1 MSIQLT
7 IIGLSQIGS
16 SIGLALADKTDQFNR
31 VGNDI
36 SNSVAKQAQKLGVID
51 KVEANLPRAVEN
63 ADIIILDLPVDEL
76 KKTLEI
82 IAPDL
87 KPEVVILD
95 TSPLHVQ
102 VIELAKQLLPKDR
115 FFLKFTPSLNPA
127 YLTKYEQN
135 PYEGQKD
142 LFQNSLIAISSTAG
156 TQRDAVKL
164 ASDFAEVL
172 GATPYFV
179 DAYECD
185 GLLAMSRQLP
195 ILLAAALVNSTVD
208 QVGWKEAGKMA
219 GKDYARVAE
228 LSTSLAQ
235 SKEPGMSAMDNKD
248 NVLRMID
255 NLVLSLR
262 EARSYISEEDSK
274 KLNEYLK
281 RAEKG
286 FEDWYRL
293 RMTGNWEKEKSA
305 QIPGASETLGSL
317 IGFGRKDKKAS

>member
-7 IIGLSQIGS
+7 IIGLGQIGS
-16 SIGLALADKTDQFNR
+16 SVGLALGGKTDQFNR
-31 VGNDI
+31 IGNDI
-36 SNSVAKQAQKLGVID
+36 NNSVAKQALKLGVVD

-63 ADIIILDLPVDEL
+63 ADIIILDLPVDEV

-82 IAPDL
+82 VAPDL

-95 TSPLHVQ
+95 TSPLHVE

-115 FFLKFTPSLNPA
+115 FFLKFTPSLNPV
-127 YLTKYEQN
+127 YLTKYEQG
-135 PYEGQKD
+135 PYEGHKD
-142 LFQNSLIAISSTAG
+142 LFQNSLIAISSSAG

-179 DAYECD
+179 DPYECD
-185 GLLAMSRQLP
+185 GLVAMSRQLP

-208 QVGWKEAGKMA
+208 QVGWKEGGKIAGM
-219 GKDYARVAE
+219 DYARVAE
-228 LSTSLAQ
+228 LATSLAQ
-235 SKEPGMSAMDNKD
+235 SKEPGMAAILNKD
-248 NVLRMID
+248 NVLRVVD
-255 NLVLSLR
+255 NLIFSLR
-262 EARSYISEEDSK
+262 EVRTYLSEEDSN
-274 KLNEYLK
+274 KLNEYYK

-293 RMTGNWEKEKSA
+293 RMTGSWEKEQSA
-305 QIPGASETLGSL
+305 KIPGASETLGSL
-317 IGFGRKDKKAS
+317 IGLGRKGKKDS